1 MASGYVADDL
11 YVVTLPPEPNVSK
24 ELQAVNEMVSE
35 RCDFDVIVN
44 FRGVEIL
51 TSPSL
56 ANMITL
62 HSLVRGAG
70 HQLVLY
76 NMGLT
81 TKSIF
86 LATGLDALFYFVDDR
101 AAAIEACRS
110 GLAQHAEN
118 RRT

>member
-1 MASGYVADDL
+1 MASGYLADDL
-11 YVVTLPPEPNVSK
+11 YVVTLPAEPNVSK

-44 FRGVEIL
+44 FRGIEVL

-56 ANMITL
+56 ANLITL
-62 HSLVRGAG
+62 HNLVRGAG
-70 HQLVLY
+70 HRLVLY

-86 LATGLDALFYFVDDR
+86 LATGLDSLFHFADDR
-101 AAAIEACRS
+101 AAAVEACRS
-110 GLAQHAEN
+110 GLPEHA
-118 RRT
+118 RHWRM